1 MDEFLD
7 TCVFAYNTAKHDS
20 TLYTP
25 FQLMFGR
32 KAVLPVDLDFESQ
45 DGKQLLIDFQNSSN
59 NVSRKVTIIHFFTF
73 FWPQD
78 DISLL
83 TASRQEFQQ
92 AAKSNIKVAQE
103 RQKQQYDQKHC
114 RPPKFVVGMKILKK
128 DFLRKKRKG
137 GGMDHK
143 WLGPYVI
150 VDDLSKGFFSL
161 RCLDT
166 GKKIQRIHGAHL
178 KQYLTPHSSPEDS
191 IVNDPTHEESDQ
203 SLSPAGVSEHDTSID
218 SIPPLSP
225 PITTPSLIK
234 MSVPSPVANP
244 CKSPLDESK
253 LDSPQ
258 STTQLPPPFEDSEL
272 NAIDISVES
281 LLPPPPDFLS
291 TPKFNRT
298 RFSQV

>member
-92 AAKSNIKVAQE
+92 AAKV
-103 RQKQQYDQKHC
+103 
-114 RPPKFVVGMKILKK
+114 ILKLLK
-128 DFLRKKRKG
+128 NVKNSIMTRSIADLR
-137 GGMDHK
+137 
-143 WLGPYVI
+143 
-150 VDDLSKGFFSL
+150 
-161 RCLDT
+161 
-166 GKKIQRIHGAHL
+166 
-178 KQYLTPHSSPEDS
+178 
-191 IVNDPTHEESDQ
+191 
-203 SLSPAGVSEHDTSID
+203 
-218 SIPPLSP
+218 
-225 PITTPSLIK
+225 
-234 MSVPSPVANP
+234 
-244 CKSPLDESK
+244 
-253 LDSPQ
+253 
-258 STTQLPPPFEDSEL
+258 
-272 NAIDISVES
+272 S
-281 LLPPPPDFLS
+281 LLL
-291 TPKFNRT
+291 
-298 RFSQV
+298 V